1 MDLETNLARF
11 LGTERAIVYAQ
22 GFTTTSSVIPS
33 FCKRGDV
40 IVADRGVNYSIQKG
54 IQISRSTVRWY
65 EHNSLASLARV
76 LESITRDDVGR
87 KRPLTRRFIITEGI
101 FENDGQ
107 LCDLGAIVALAKQH
121 KFRIL
126 LDEGLSFGTIGKTGK
141 GATEL
146 FGVPASD
153 IDILTGNLAN
163 TLGSAGG
170 FVAGSA
176 VVEFHQRINSPGFVY
191 SAALPALNAVAASTA
206 IERFQKDASSL
217 RVLQENIRILRAVL
231 DQISTIDIPSHSPS
245 PVIHI
250 RIHPSLTGSG
260 GEKHTHQEQARLLQA
275 IADRAIKEGV
285 LLVRSRR
292 LPSINPAVLD
302 TRPDSD
308 PTIRIA
314 VSSGFTKPEMELAA
328 QVIRKATV
336 EVLGE

>member
-1 MDLETNLARF
+1 MDLEANLAEF

-22 GFTTTSSVIPS
+22 GFTSTSSVIPA

-65 EHNSLASLARV
+65 EHNSMSSLARV

-107 LCDLGAIVALAKQH
+107 LCDLGAIVALAKKH

-146 FGVPASD
+146 FGVPATD

-206 IERFQKDASSL
+206 IERLQTDASAL
-217 RVLQENIRILRAVL
+217 RVLQDNIRSLRNVL
-231 DQISTIDIPSHSPS
+231 DTLKTIDIPSHSPS
-245 PVIHI
+245 PIIHI
-250 RIHPSLTGSG
+250 RVRQSDKSV
-260 GEKHTHQEQARLLQA
+260 EEQTRLLQA
-275 IADRAIKEGV
+275 IVDKALAQGV

-292 LPSINPAVLD
+292 LPSINPTVLD
-302 TRPDSD
+302 TKPDAN

-314 VSSGFTKPEMELAA
+314 VSSAFTTAEMELAA
-328 QVIRKATV
+328 QVLRQAV
-336 EVLGE
+336 NEVLGE